1 MQEGRSQAD
10 EGSQGIDVYEQMM
23 DTFAEQAKTFWKSR
37 GPAGEPMAVGVESF
51 AQMQRAYL
59 QWLRQVKATSGA
71 SLPGLTFDTWPGPG
85 DSEGG
90 GWDRRSS

>member
-1 MQEGRSQAD
+1 MQGRPQGD
-10 EGSQGIDVYEQMM
+10 ELPQGIDGYEQMM
-23 DTFAEQAKTFWKSR
+23 TTFAEQAKTFWKSM

-59 QWLRQVKATSGA
+59 QWLVQAKRTSGA
-71 SLPGLTFDTWPGPG
+71 SLPGLTFDNWPGPG

-90 GWDRRSS
+90 GWDHRPS

>member
-1 MQEGRSQAD
+1 VQEGRSQAD